1 MKVVSVIA
9 QKGGSGKTTLT
20 IATACAATA
29 NGLSAVIIDLD
40 PQATAASWGDRRTS
54 ESPAV
59 ISAQAPRLPRIL
71 NAAATQAV
79 DLAVVDSAPRVE
91 QSAVA
96 AAKAAD
102 VILLPSRAAIYDLE
116 TVLTT
121 IELIRAVSRDVPL
134 LCVLNGVPPRG
145 PREQQ
150 ARDLLADLGVSVCA
164 ASIGLR
170 AAIDYAAALG
180 LSSQEYEP
188 RGKAAAEI
196 AAVYSSVCQ
205 LVDLPTSSGAS

>member
-9 QKGGSGKTTLT
+9 QKGGAGKTTLSV
-20 IATACAATA
+20 ALACTAAADR
-29 NGLSAVIIDLD
+29 LSAVIVDLD
-40 PQATAASWGDRRTS
+40 PQATAASWGNRRGS

-59 ISAQAPRLPRIL
+59 ISAQPPRLARIL
-71 NAAATQAV
+71 EAARTQAV
-79 DLAVVDSAPRVE
+79 DLAVIDTAPRVE

-102 VILLPSRAAIYDLE
+102 LVLIPTRAAVYDLE
-116 TVLTT
+116 TVITT
-121 IELIRAVSRDVPL
+121 VELIRAVRRDVPL

-145 PREQQ
+145 PRQQQ
-150 ARDLLADLGVSVCA
+150 ARDLLADIGVPVCP
-164 ASIGLR
+164 ASLGLR

-180 LSSQEYEP
+180 MSAHEYEP
-188 RGKAAAEI
+188 TGKAATEI

-205 LVDLPTSSGAS
+205 LVNLPTSKCSG

>member
-9 QKGGSGKTTLT
+9 QKGGSGKTTLS
-20 IATACAATA
+20 IATACSATA
-29 NGLSAVIIDLD
+29 SGLSAVIVDLD

-59 ISAQAPRLPRIL
+59 ISAQAPRLSRIL
-71 NAAATQAV
+71 DAAATQAV

-102 VILLPSRAAIYDLE
+102 LILLPSRPAVYDLE

-121 IELIRAVSRDVPL
+121 VELVRAVRRDVPL

-150 ARDLLADLGVSVCA
+150 AREVLADLGVAVCPD
-164 ASIGLR
+164 SIGLR

-180 LSSQEYEP
+180 LSAQEYEP

-196 AAVYSSVCQ
+196 DAVYSSVCQ
-205 LVDLPTSSGAS
+205 LVNLPTSPGAS